1 MTLLTRP
8 LGTSAEIAGALQR
21 TQAGSGPTQLSGVDG
36 GHETWLEHG
45 LDPSSL
51 EGAIARMVPPA
62 NRR

>member
-21 TQAGSGPTQLSGVDG
+21 TQAGSGPTQPAGVNG
-36 GHETWLEHG
+36 GHGTWLEHG

-51 EGAIARMVPPA
+51 EGAIARMVLPA